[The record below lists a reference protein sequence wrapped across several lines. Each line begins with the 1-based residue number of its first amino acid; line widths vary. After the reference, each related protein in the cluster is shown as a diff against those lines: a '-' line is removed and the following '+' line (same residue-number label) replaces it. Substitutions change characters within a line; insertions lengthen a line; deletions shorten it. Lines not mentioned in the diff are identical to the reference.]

1 MFNMERAVRKLPET
15 LLEKAEKLAE
25 RELKMLS
32 RWLDEGELPL
42 AKELILRRLVIQMR
56 AAY

>member
-1 MFNMERAVRKLPET
+1 MERAVRKLPET